1 MSLKVK
7 LNGITKRWLVNV
19 LIVVLSIVFIF
30 ILLLS
35 LLLSNYYYNTV
46 DRYMNDTL
54 ENILSKYSSS
64 STDEYMENAY
74 KFVSEYTEK
83 SKMEVQFINTEGNI
97 FVSTSGYIDDSSIKS
112 EYESASKA
120 ETAFKYVGKNSAGEK
135 IMAFTNT
142 VKTQGEI
149 IGAVRCVASLEQVDH
164 QIFIAVIATVAVGAL
179 FVLFTVFLGFYFVG
193 TIVKPIKEVGLV
205 ARRIALGDFDAKIEV
220 SQNDEIG
227 ELCDTINF
235 MAGELKST
243 EKIKNDFISSV
254 SHELRTPL
262 TAIKGWSETIKS
274 AAGEDKGLVE
284 KGMDVIMSESE
295 RLSALVEEMLDLS
308 RLQSGQ
314 MSFKMEKIDILAEL
328 AEAVIIY
335 EETAKSGGKQLIY
348 NEPSQLPLV
357 LGDGNRLKQVFIN
370 ILDNALKYTEPGGK
384 VEVSAEY
391 SDGYIKI
398 AFSDNGCGIPETELD
413 KVKERFYKASNSVRG
428 SGVGLAVA
436 DEIVRKHNGLMALES
451 EEGKGTTVTIML
463 PAEPEK
469 EETESQS

>member
-1 MSLKVK
+1 MSLSVK
-7 LNGITKRWLVNV
+7 LNGITRRWLVNV

-74 KFVSEYTEK
+74 KFVSEFTEK
-83 SKMEVQFINTEGNI
+83 SKMEVQFVNTEGNI
-97 FVSTSGYIDDSSIKS
+97 FVSSSGYIDNTSVKYEYDGAAKS
-112 EYESASKA
+112 EG
-120 ETAFKYVGKNSAGEK
+120 AFKYVGKNSSGEK
-135 IMAFTNT
+135 IMAFTN
-142 VKTQGEI
+142 VFKTQGEV
-149 IGAVRCVASLEQVDH
+149 IGAVRCVTSLERVDH
-164 QIFIAVIATVAVGAL
+164 QIFIAVIVTVAIGAL

-262 TAIKGWSETIKS
+262 TAIKGWSETIKNS
-274 AAGEDKGLVE
+274 AGEDKELVE
-284 KGMDVIMSESE
+284 KGMDVIISESE

-314 MSFKMEKIDILAEL
+314 MSFKIEKIDILAEL

-335 EETAKSGGKQLIY
+335 EETAKNSGKELIY
-348 NEPSQLPLV
+348 EEPSQLPLV
-357 LGDGNRLKQVFIN
+357 MGDGNRLKQVFIN
-370 ILDNALKYTEPGGK
+370 ILDNALKYTTSGGK
-384 VEVSAEY
+384 VKVSAEY

-398 AFSDNGCGIPETELD
+398 AFADNGRGIPQAELD
-413 KVKERFYKASNSVRG
+413 KVKDRFYKASNSTRG

-436 DEIVRKHNGLMALES
+436 DEIVRKHNGLMAIES

-469 EETESQS
+469 EDTESQS

>member
-1 MSLKVK
+1 
-7 LNGITKRWLVNV
+7 
-19 LIVVLSIVFIF
+19 
-30 ILLLS
+30 
-35 LLLSNYYYNTV
+35 
-46 DRYMNDTL
+46 
-54 ENILSKYSSS
+54 
-64 STDEYMENAY
+64 
-74 KFVSEYTEK
+74 
-83 SKMEVQFINTEGNI
+83 
-97 FVSTSGYIDDSSIKS
+97 
-112 EYESASKA
+112 
-120 ETAFKYVGKNSAGEK
+120 
-135 IMAFTNT
+135 
-142 VKTQGEI
+142 
-149 IGAVRCVASLEQVDH
+149 
-164 QIFIAVIATVAVGAL
+164 
-179 FVLFTVFLGFYFVG
+179 
-193 TIVKPIKEVGLV
+193 
-205 ARRIALGDFDAKIEV
+205 
-220 SQNDEIG
+220 
-227 ELCDTINF
+227 
-235 MAGELKST
+235 
-243 EKIKNDFISSV
+243 
-254 SHELRTPL
+254 
-262 TAIKGWSETIKS
+262 
-274 AAGEDKGLVE
+274 
-284 KGMDVIMSESE
+284 MSESE

-314 MSFKMEKIDILAEL
+314 MSFKGKDRLLAEL

-463 PAEPEK
+463 PAEPER